1 MAKKRSSSRRLVKA
15 SNGDRQPEV
24 SSNCYEGERLDHLL
38 FQLTKSI
45 ESAKLSKGELPDKI
59 WIKQQFAIGVND
71 VTRVLERMIQAEADC
86 QSKKEHSNINLRRA
100 PLVPLQVVLLAADC
114 NPRRLTKHIPSL
126 ASSAQ
131 IPVIF
136 IKDNKRGSLRLGELV
151 KLKTAMAIGIKVKGS
166 IINEAMDEL
175 LSSHSPE
182 ISPHIHDLNMVSK
195 PP

>member
-1 MAKKRSSSRRLVKA
+1 MGKKRSSSLRPVKA
-15 SNGDRQPEV
+15 SKGDPQSDRV

-38 FQLTKSI
+38 VQLTKSI
-45 ESAKLSKGELPDKI
+45 ESAKLSKGELPDKM

-100 PLVPLQVVLLAADC
+100 PLVPLQAVLLAADC

-126 ASSAQ
+126 ASPMQ

-136 IKDNKRGSLRLGELV
+136 VKDNKRGSLRLGELV
-151 KLKTAMAIGIKVKGS
+151 MLKTAMAIGIKVKGS
-166 IINEAMDEL
+166 IINEAIDEL
-175 LSSHSPE
+175 LSSQPPE
-182 ISPHIHDLNMVSK
+182 ISLQTHD
-195 PP
+195 